1 MIRSAM
7 PGDEAALEDFLARYP
22 ATSMFL
28 RGNLAAHGLG
38 ASNSSNSTTYHLY
51 PANGSIRAVLALTQ
65 AGMALCQLGDAPE
78 ALSTLAAALTG
89 QRIIGLSGDA
99 SQVSSLIKA
108 LGLGQA
114 DYRMN
119 DVEPLLHL
127 DLAQLPTGEDIVR
140 QPDAADQALI
150 AEWLRTYL
158 IETGLGL
165 DGPTVEERAARA
177 VSAGL
182 IRFLLEDGQ
191 PVAMAAI
198 NARSGNSVQ
207 VGGVFVPP
215 EARNRGLGRRVTRA
229 ILAEAQSQGAT
240 DAFLFS
246 NNDAATKAYT
256 SLGFTQVGTY
266 RIAFLATPQ
275 VLRGAE

>member
-1 MIRSAM
+1 MIREAG
-7 PGDEAALEDFLARYP
+7 PGDEAALEAFLAHYP

-28 RGNLAAHGLG
+28 RGNLGAHGLDT
-38 ASNSSNSTTYHLY
+38 SNSPNATTYHLY
-51 PANGSIRAVLALTQ
+51 PAEGPISAVLGLTR

-78 ALSTLAAALTG
+78 ALADLVAALVG
-89 QRIIGLSGDA
+89 QRLVGLSGDA
-99 SQVSSLIKA
+99 AQIGSLIEA

-119 DVEPLLHL
+119 HVEPLFHL
-127 DLAQLPTGEDIVR
+127 DLARLPGSDCRIR
-140 QPDAADQALI
+140 QPAAEDQPLI
-150 AEWLRTYL
+150 AAWLRTYL

-165 DGPTVEERAARA
+165 DGPSIEERAARA
-177 VSAGL
+177 ISAGL

-198 NARSGNSVQ
+198 NARAASAVQ

-215 EARNRGLGRRVTRA
+215 EARNRGLGRRVTCA
-229 ILAEAQSQGAT
+229 LLAEARAEGAT
-240 DAFLFS
+240 EAFLFS
-246 NNDAATKAYT
+246 NNDAATKAYV

-266 RIAFLATPQ
+266 LIAFLASPQ
-275 VLRGAE
+275 VLRGVE

>member
-1 MIRSAM
+1 MIRSAL
-7 PGDEAALEDFLARYP
+7 PGDEAALEGFLAQYP

-38 ASNSSNSTTYHLY
+38 ASDSPNATTYHLY
-51 PANGSIRAVLALTQ
+51 PAEGPIRAVLGLTQ
-65 AGMALCQLGDAPE
+65 TGMALCQLADTPE
-78 ALSTLAAALTG
+78 ALASLAPALEG

-99 SQVSSLIKA
+99 AQIGLLIDA
-108 LGLGQA
+108 LDLGQA
-114 DYRMN
+114 DFRMN
-119 DVEPLLHL
+119 HVEPLFHL
-127 DLAQLPTGEDIVR
+127 DLARLHPSENIIR
-140 QPDAADQALI
+140 QPVAEDQPLI
-150 AEWLRTYL
+150 ANWFRTYL

-177 VSAGL
+177 ISAGF
-182 IRFLLEDGQ
+182 IRFLLEDVQ

-198 NARSGNSVQ
+198 NARAGTTVQ

-229 ILAEAQSQGAT
+229 LLADARAGGAT

-246 NNDAATKAYT
+246 NNEAATKAYL
-256 SLGFTQVGTY
+256 SLGFTQIGTY
-266 RIAFLATPQ
+266 RIALLTMPQ
-275 VLRGAE
+275 VVRCDA

>member
-1 MIRSAM
+1 MIGPAV
-7 PGDEAALEDFLARYP
+7 PGHEAAIEAFLAKYP

-38 ASNSSNSTTYHLY
+38 ASDSPNATTYHLH
-51 PANGSIRAVLALTQ
+51 PAEGPISAVLGLTQ
-65 AGMALCQLGDAPE
+65 AVMALCQLGETPE
-78 ALSTLAAALTG
+78 ALASLAPALEG

-99 SQVSSLIKA
+99 AQIDLLIDA
-108 LGLGQA
+108 LRLGQA
-114 DYRMN
+114 DFRMN
-119 DVEPLLHL
+119 HVEPLFHL
-127 DLAQLPTGEDIVR
+127 DLARLHQSENNVR
-140 QPDAADQALI
+140 QPVAEDQPLI
-150 AEWLRTYL
+150 ANWLRTYL

-165 DGPTVEERAARA
+165 DGPTVEVRAGRA

-198 NARSGNSVQ
+198 NARAGNAVQ

-215 EARNRGLGRRVTRA
+215 EARNRGLGRRVTQA
-229 ILAEAQSQGAT
+229 LLAEARSQGAT

-246 NNDAATKAYT
+246 NNDAATKAYI
-256 SLGFTQVGTY
+256 SLGFTQIGTY
-266 RIAFLATPQ
+266 RIAFLRTPQ
-275 VLRGAE
+275 DLELAE